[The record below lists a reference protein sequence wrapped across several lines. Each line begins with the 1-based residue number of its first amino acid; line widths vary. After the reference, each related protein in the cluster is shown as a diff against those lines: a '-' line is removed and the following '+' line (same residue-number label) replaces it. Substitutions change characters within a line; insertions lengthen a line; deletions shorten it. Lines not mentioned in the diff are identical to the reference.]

1 MTAARAYSDS
11 QRLELLHDLTKLK
24 SDDDDAVAHSAKRFL
39 PLEAPGRALRPETLV
54 VRGGRGAGKSAL
66 FHFLGHIQRDHG
78 LARSL
83 GEVGQFTS
91 MTWREGSAN
100 NPDQPSLA
108 TVAAFDQAA
117 NDDQRRFFWFA
128 WLCVRLSTATAV
140 KLPDG
145 LRRTLLAGREP
156 ERLADAAG
164 RELNALSAWMDMV
177 ERDLQDPVSITYDSL
192 DRPPTPP

>member
-1 MTAARAYSDS
+1 MTGPRALTDSERRARLS
-11 QRLELLHDLTKLK
+11 DLTALK
-24 SDDDDAVAHSAKRFL
+24 SDDDDAVAQSPKWFL
-39 PLEAPGRALRPETLV
+39 PLEAHGRARRPETRV

-91 MTWREGSAN
+91 MTWREGFAN
-100 NPDQPSLA
+100 NPDHPSLA

-128 WLCVRLSTATAV
+128 WLCVRLSTSRAV
-140 KLPDG
+140 RLPDG